1 MEKMVRNPLEAMH
14 KPLLLV
20 RLGDGRNIRYIPITT
35 WQTILC
41 VIYTQNDVNTK
52 ILFKSVHNHSHF
64 IGKA

>member
-1 MEKMVRNPLEAMH
+1 MEKMVRKTLEGMR

-20 RLGDGRNIRYIPITT
+20 HLQGGCNIRYIPMTT

-41 VIYTQNDVNTK
+41 VIYTQNDVNAK
-52 ILFKSVHNHSHF
+52 ILFNSVHNHSHF